1 MRSFE
6 LSVTALALFILPVVA
21 SAATPTSFA
30 GFVDFIIGIL
40 NQIVGLVFVVVFV
53 FMLWK
58 LVDVWI
64 INVDDEKKRTG
75 GKSIAL
81 TAVLVFV
88 LMLLTWGI
96 VAMIRSSVFG

>member
-6 LSVTALALFILPVVA
+6 LLGTALVLFILPVVA
-21 SAATPTSFA
+21 LAATPTSFA
-30 GFVDFIIGIL
+30 GFVDLIIGIL
-40 NQIVGLVFVVVFV
+40 NQIVGLVFVLVFV